1 MSLSV
6 LIVNKSGEVSKLTVK
21 EYNESELYK
30 KCGFKSE
37 GDFQMRTE
45 WSVRLDGTR
54 YLIQLFAKT
63 EGRAGMENKY
73 DFPPPVDT
81 ALYFGSCVL
90 VGLIKHEDKNIPK
103 SYVNLTLE
111 LWEKIYEKLFGG
123 FEDLALMN
131 DQDEEEEDELADV
144 DPSMLTK
151 SGYLKDGFVV
161 SDSSED
167 VVEDDTE
174 ATYESE
180 YELDDSDE
188 LSPESYI

>member
-1 MSLSV
+1 
-6 LIVNKSGEVSKLTVK
+6 
-21 EYNESELYK
+21 
-30 KCGFKSE
+30 
-37 GDFQMRTE
+37 
-45 WSVRLDGTR
+45 
-54 YLIQLFAKT
+54 
-63 EGRAGMENKY
+63 
-73 DFPPPVDT
+73 
-81 ALYFGSCVL
+81 
-90 VGLIKHEDKNIPK
+90 
-103 SYVNLTLE
+103 
-111 LWEKIYEKLFGG
+111 
-123 FEDLALMN
+123 MN

-167 VVEDDTE
+167 LVEDDTE